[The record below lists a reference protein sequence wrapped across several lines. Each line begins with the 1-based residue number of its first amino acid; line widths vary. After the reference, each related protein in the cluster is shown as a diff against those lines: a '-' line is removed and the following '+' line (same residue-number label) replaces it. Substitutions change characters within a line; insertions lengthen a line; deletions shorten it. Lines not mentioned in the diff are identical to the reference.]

1 MPRQS
6 AFWILFQLWI
16 MRTKFYTF
24 FVASNDQSRILKL
37 RIPLYVLHLLA
48 GLAIVGSITVVAAVG
63 SYTRMLW
70 KADNY
75 NAVRSERD
83 TLKQQFTQLQTS
95 VKDTNQRLSS
105 LQSLATEVAMTY
117 GFMRLRETPFGLSE
131 ATVTP
136 EEEFGHTVDQ
146 FNFLEKNATSIALAK
161 EGLHLLPPQP
171 GLGDATFT
179 PSLWPVA
186 GQITASFGERLDPF
200 NGEGEFHT
208 GVDISASYGQSVHVA
223 ADGVVISSDSRTG
236 YGKLVVVDHGFGT
249 TTWYGHLS
257 GFNVQEGKQV
267 RRGDVIGYAGT
278 SGRSTGPHVH
288 YEIRLNGAPV
298 NPWRYLRFNS
308 FGD

>member
-1 MPRQS
+1 
-6 AFWILFQLWI
+6 

-37 RIPLYVLHLLA
+37 RIPVYVLRALA
-48 GLAIVGSITVVAAVG
+48 GLAIVGSITVIAAVG

-95 VKDTNQRLSS
+95 VKDTNQRLNS

-117 GFMRLRETPFGLSE
+117 GFMRLRETPFGLTDAAVS
-131 ATVTP
+131 P
-136 EEEFGHTVDQ
+136 QEEFGHTVEQ
-146 FNFLEKNATSIALAK
+146 FNFLEQNATSIALSK

-171 GLGDATFT
+171 GLGDASFT

-200 NGEGEFHT
+200 SGEGEFHT
-208 GVDISASYGQSVHVA
+208 GVDISASYGQAVHVA
-223 ADGVVISSDSRTG
+223 ADGVVISSDTRTG
-236 YGKLVVVDHGFGT
+236 YGRLVVVDHGFGT

-257 GFNVQEGKQV
+257 GFNAQEGQQV

-298 NPWRYLRFNS
+298 NPWRYLRYNS